1 MIWKP
6 KELRQKNSEVL
17 PGPANFNT
25 DGVKSEK
32 QLVQYTSYPLMA
44 FLDGDTGGF
53 TSEVPSAKANDIDN
67 FLESSLD
74 SEPTQSKLVRLEP
87 LTEAEANEATLFY
100 LCELAPAPLDS
111 DMSLLDS

>member
-1 MIWKP
+1 
-6 KELRQKNSEVL
+6 
-17 PGPANFNT
+17 
-25 DGVKSEK
+25 
-32 QLVQYTSYPLMA
+32 MA
-44 FLDGDTGGF
+44 FLDGDTGGL
-53 TSEVPSAKANDIDN
+53 TSEVPSAKANDMDN

-100 LCELAPAPLDS
+100 LCELAPASLDS

>member
-1 MIWKP
+1 
-6 KELRQKNSEVL
+6 
-17 PGPANFNT
+17 
-25 DGVKSEK
+25 
-32 QLVQYTSYPLMA
+32 MA
-44 FLDGDTGGF
+44 LLDGDNGAF
-53 TSEVPSAKANDIDN
+53 PSEVPFSKTNDMDN
-67 FLESSLD
+67 LLESSLD